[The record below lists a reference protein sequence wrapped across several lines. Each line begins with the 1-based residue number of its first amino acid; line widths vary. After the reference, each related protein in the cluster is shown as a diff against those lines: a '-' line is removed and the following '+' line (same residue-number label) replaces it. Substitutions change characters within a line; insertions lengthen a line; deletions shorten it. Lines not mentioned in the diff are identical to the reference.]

1 MSDLVPLKN
10 RGLLQGLTNI
20 VFGLGS
26 GLGGPVGGLLNDT
39 IGWRMAF
46 LVQLPALALAFVLII
61 IFVNVPSPTSTFSTS
76 EKISRIDFAGSFSLV
91 IGISTILLS
100 LSFMSAEDKDPT
112 DPLVWGLGLIGLTSL
127 ISFFWFEKRAIQPVL
142 PLKLLSDRTTLAT
155 GLSNFFLSM
164 TSFAILY
171 NFPLYFQAVKLQ
183 KAGEAG
189 LHLIPNSIALSCG
202 SLLAGLWMRQTGRY
216 FKYNLFNSILMVLS
230 GLSLVFFLSPKLPE
244 WLTYLM
250 IAPSGFGISG
260 VLTCTLIAIINS
272 VERDEVAIATGM
284 SYMFRYSGQ
293 VVGVS
298 LAGVI
303 LQGTLKNELRR
314 RIAGEGSEEVRFFP
328 LSYCF
333 VSFSLFLPFFL
344 LPFTF
349 SFFSSSQKFVIN
361 LQSFQ
366 LYPQN
371 WLKKLFNRMRKLYSM
386 FLFSVLLCR

>member
-1 MSDLVPLKN
+1 
-10 RGLLQGLTNI
+10 
-20 VFGLGS
+20 
-26 GLGGPVGGLLNDT
+26 
-39 IGWRMAF
+39 
-46 LVQLPALALAFVLII
+46 
-61 IFVNVPSPTSTFSTS
+61 
-76 EKISRIDFAGSFSLV
+76 
-91 IGISTILLS
+91 
-100 LSFMSAEDKDPT
+100 MSAEDKDPT

-333 VSFSLFLPFFL
+333 VSFSLFLPFFSSPIHFFL
-344 LPFTF
+344 LQLI
-349 SFFSSSQKFVIN
+349 SKIRHQSSIIPTLPSKLAKEAI
-361 LQSFQ
+361 QSYEKALFYVFIFCAAMSIATMLCCLCIEDQ
-366 LYPQN
+366 VLPDFEM
-371 WLKKLFNRMRKLYSM
+371 KKVDEEEGEGND
-386 FLFSVLLCR
+386 